1 VAGIIEAL
9 GASLLRALVAIRAGL
24 IIGAAA
30 FLQLAIAAGNESAVL
45 DAPLKGFFETVA
57 MAFGV
62 FSVLSGVLF
71 LIKQVWAQ
79 LRR

>member
-24 IIGAAA
+24 IIGAAK

-45 DAPLKGFFETVA
+45 DAQLKGFFETVA

-62 FSVLSGVLF
+62 FSVLSGILF
-71 LIKQVWAQ
+71 LIEQVWAQ

>member
-30 FLQLAIAAGNESAVL
+30 FLQLAIAAANESASL
-45 DAPLKGFFETVA
+45 TDSLKAFFER
-57 MAFGV
+57 
-62 FSVLSGVLF
+62 
-71 LIKQVWAQ
+71 
-79 LRR
+79 LRWHLEF

>member
-1 VAGIIEAL
+1 L
-9 GASLLRALVAIRAGL
+9 T
-24 IIGAAA
+24 
-30 FLQLAIAAGNESAVL
+30 IAAGNESAVL

-71 LIKQVWAQ
+71 LIEQVWRQ

>member
-1 VAGIIEAL
+1 MIIA
-9 GASLLRALVAIRAGL
+9 
-24 IIGAAA
+24 AAA
-30 FLQLAIAAGNESAVL
+30 FLELAIAAGNESAVL

-71 LIKQVWAQ
+71 LIEQVWAQ